1 MSDLMKKHEMTEED
15 IKLQFITPAIEGAGW
30 DRQKQI
36 RMEYNF
42 TDEFYNPRDL
52 WQVSKTWQ
60 RIIKS
65 KNAQPLLCVSKISR
79 YSRLI

>member
-1 MSDLMKKHEMTEED
+1 MVQKACGDFCSHHLNMRYPFHHTLMS
-15 IKLQFITPAIEGAGW
+15 
-30 DRQKQI
+30 
-36 RMEYNF
+36 MEYNF